1 MLGYGVCRR
10 KRSYR
15 QLTVAFLSNLL
26 GIYDN
31 LVYTL
36 DIATDKCLGLVG
48 GFVT

>member
-31 LVYTL
+31 LVHFGYGYGQM
-36 DIATDKCLGLVG
+36 LGLG
-48 GFVT
+48 GL